1 VGEIK
6 KANLTFLYLLAN
18 DLKALRHFY
27 SDLLDMKENSYY
39 EDEKFG
45 WLSYHQEGLEMD
57 WFRAEKPIPI
67 IEEWAMQP
75 GYPGGT
81 KEVISWSIEIDESVF
96 PSLIEKIKL
105 EGIPV
110 FQEKPEFRQ
119 DTYWGFS
126 VKDPMGNTVEL
137 YYMPKKK

>member
-1 VGEIK
+1 MSEPK
-6 KANLTFLYLLAN
+6 KANLKFLYLLAN

-27 SDLLDMKENSYY
+27 SDLLNMQENSYY
-39 EDEKFG
+39 EDEQFG
-45 WLSYHQEGLEMD
+45 WLSYHADGIEMD
-57 WFRAEKPIPI
+57 WFRTEKPLPV

-81 KEVISWSIEIDESVF
+81 KEVISWSIEIDEGVF
-96 PSLIEKIKL
+96 PDLIEKIKL
-105 EGIPV
+105 EKIPV

-119 DTYWGFS
+119 DSYWGFS

-137 YYMPKKK
+137 YYVPKK